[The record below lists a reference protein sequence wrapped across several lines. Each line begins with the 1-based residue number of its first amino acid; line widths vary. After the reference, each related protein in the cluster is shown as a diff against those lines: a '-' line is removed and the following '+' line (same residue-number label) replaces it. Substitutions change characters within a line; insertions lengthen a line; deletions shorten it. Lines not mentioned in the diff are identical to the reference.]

1 MSNREARLSAGDE
14 ATLRVARHPWAND
27 LCQPRLETRNGA
39 YRCSAQ
45 AGRSTAIA
53 LWSALEQQFD
63 GGARQLHATTRTE
76 AFGLANPVVSFWH
89 EAAVPRHAWIG
100 PQLNDQRP
108 CRRRAGTAAF
118 DPKRSLQSAAARA
131 RGRALARDGYG
142 KILRPVYR
150 ESPRG
155 CKRRA
160 LYNRGYFLCRVNES
174 PFRFKALP
182 AERSNGAENA
192 VE

>member
-89 EAAVPRHAWIG
+89 
-100 PQLNDQRP
+100 
-108 CRRRAGTAAF
+108 
-118 DPKRSLQSAAARA
+118 SAAAELAIADVRFLVQSRPFGDP
-131 RGRALARDGYG
+131 RGRRLVA
-142 KILRPVYR
+142 
-150 ESPRG
+150 
-155 CKRRA
+155 CKLVCVSWTRA
-160 LYNRGYFLCRVNES
+160 
-174 PFRFKALP
+174 
-182 AERSNGAENA
+182 
-192 VE
+192 